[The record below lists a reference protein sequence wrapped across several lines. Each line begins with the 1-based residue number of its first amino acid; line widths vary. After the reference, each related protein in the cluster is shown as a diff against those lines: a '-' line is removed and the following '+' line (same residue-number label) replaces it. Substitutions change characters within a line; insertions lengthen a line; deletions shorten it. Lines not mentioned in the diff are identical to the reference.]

1 MRKTLMAAAL
11 ILGTASFAARAD
23 LEPWKDY
30 EVSDAI
36 WDITTVKVAS
46 NMGDAYLEGL
56 RQTWVPSNEVA
67 KKLGQIEDYW
77 IYRSD
82 LPESGDFNLV
92 LVIKLQNTE
101 ARAPS
106 KERYDAFIKAVTK
119 EKSDKMTEKAQR
131 DYPAMRK
138 ITGQY
143 VVREIK
149 LK

>member
-131 DYPAMRK
+131 
-138 ITGQY
+138 
-143 VVREIK
+143 ES
-149 LK
+149 